1 MMIIET
7 VPVVI
12 GALGLV
18 NKGLGKYVEKI
29 PGNMY
34 VEELQLNNDSPP
46 AAPKETCCFS
56 EPWTVQTV
64 KEEKDNNNNN
74 ILVITL
80 SATKLA
86 IKTYL
91 QFMIMVVL

>member
-1 MMIIET
+1 MIIET

-34 VEELQLNNDSPP
+34 VEELQLNNR
-46 AAPKETCCFS
+46 EF
-56 EPWTVQTV
+56 
-64 KEEKDNNNNN
+64 
-74 ILVITL
+74 
-80 SATKLA
+80 
-86 IKTYL
+86 
-91 QFMIMVVL
+91 

>member
-18 NKGLGKYVEKI
+18 KKGLGNYVEKI

-46 AAPKETCCFS
+46 AAPKETGCFS
-56 EPWTVQTV
+56 EPRTVQTV
-64 KEEKDNNNNN
+64 KEEKDNNNYYV
-74 ILVITL
+74 LVITL

-91 QFMIMVVL
+91 QFMIIIVL

>member
-1 MMIIET
+1 MIIET
-7 VPVVI
+7 VPVII

-18 NKGLGKYVEKI
+18 NKGLGKYAEKI

-34 VEELQLNNDSPP
+34 VEELQLNNDSLP

>member
-1 MMIIET
+1 MFRKKTSFHKTKIIQIKNTSFQLKQFISNKKKEETIFKFNCILTKIIMIIET

-34 VEELQLNNDSPP
+34 VEELQLNNR
-46 AAPKETCCFS
+46 EF
-56 EPWTVQTV
+56 
-64 KEEKDNNNNN
+64 
-74 ILVITL
+74 
-80 SATKLA
+80 
-86 IKTYL
+86 
-91 QFMIMVVL
+91 

>member
-1 MMIIET
+1 MIIET

-18 NKGLGKYVEKI
+18 KRGLGKYVEKI
-29 PGNMY
+29 PANIY

-46 AAPKETCCFS
+46 AAPKETGCFS

-80 SATKLA
+80 SASKLA

-91 QFMIMVVL
+91 QFMIIIVL

>member
-1 MMIIET
+1 MIIET
-7 VPVVI
+7 VPLVI

-18 NKGLGKYVEKI
+18 KKGLGKYVEKI
-29 PGNMY
+29 PGNIY

-46 AAPKETCCFS
+46 AAPKEAGCFS
-56 EPWTVQTV
+56 EPWTLQTV
-64 KEEKDNNNNN
+64 KEEKDDNYNN

-91 QFMIMVVL
+91 QFIIIIVL